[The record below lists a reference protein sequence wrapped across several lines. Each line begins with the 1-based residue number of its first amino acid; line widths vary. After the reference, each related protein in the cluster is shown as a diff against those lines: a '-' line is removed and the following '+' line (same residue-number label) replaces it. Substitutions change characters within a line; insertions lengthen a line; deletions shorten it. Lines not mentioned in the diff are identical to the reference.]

1 MPTAAE
7 EDVESPFP
15 KLFTVEEANALLPKL
30 GELLDDMAVH
40 RDAMREKAPHL
51 EPILEAS
58 ARNGGGKIGSE
69 YGVEAYN
76 LHLAIE
82 RIRELG
88 VLLKDLDT
96 GLLDFPHEREGR
108 VVFLCWHPPEE
119 RIGYWHEIQS
129 GYRGRQPL

>member
-1 MPTAAE
+1 MEP
-7 EDVESPFP
+7 PFT

-30 GELLDDMAVH
+30 RELLGDLAFH
-40 RDAMREKAPHL
+40 RDAMRQKAPHL
-51 EPILEAS
+51 EPILRSS
-58 ARNGGGKIGSE
+58 AANGGGRVGSE

-76 LHLAIE
+76 LYLAIE
-82 RIRELG
+82 RLRTLG

-96 GLLDFPHEREGR
+96 GLLDFPHERDGR

-119 RIGYWHEIQS
+119 SVGYWHEIED

>member
-1 MPTAAE
+1 MEP
-7 EDVESPFP
+7 SFR

-30 GELLDDMAVH
+30 KELLDDIALH
-40 RDAMREKAPHL
+40 RDALREKAPHM
-51 EPILEAS
+51 EPILQAAS
-58 ARNGGGKIGSE
+58 ANGGGRVGSE

-76 LHLAIE
+76 LYLAIE

-88 VLLKDLDT
+88 VLLKDLDM

-119 RIGYWHEIQS
+119 RVGYWHEIEA
-129 GYRGRQPL
+129 GYAGRQPL